1 LLQIEK
7 YMKPKRFIKCEICRM
22 VFQRSKSKE
31 SKHNF
36 CSRKCYGKWKTILAT
51 IKCSNCDK
59 EFVRQRKNRLYCS
72 DKCQYE
78 SMKKPRPQ
86 LSGKKHWNWKGGIT
100 DELRLIRRSLE
111 YRDWRFA
118 VYKRDNYTCN
128 YCKKKLR
135 SGNIVA
141 HHIKGFSE
149 FEELRFDIDNGI
161 TLCRSCHKKVHNG
174 SINLDGL

>member
-1 LLQIEK
+1 MARPKVYLRCEYCNKEYLRYRKTNK
-7 YMKPKRFIKCEICRM
+7 Y
-22 VFQRSKSKE
+22 
-31 SKHNF
+31 
-36 CSRKCYGKWKTILAT
+36 
-51 IKCSNCDK
+51 CSN
-59 EFVRQRKNRLYCS
+59 E
-72 DKCQYE
+72 CQHGG
-78 SMKKPRPQ
+78 MKKPRPQ

-118 VYKRDNYTCN
+118 VYKRDDYTCN
-128 YCKKKLR
+128 CCKKKLR

-149 FEELRFDIDNGI
+149 FEELRFDIVNGI

-174 SINLDGL
+174 SINLEAVKYKLKQ